1 MATPE
6 VFDLESVLQP
16 ISQEVPGGV
25 ELKEEPA
32 ASELFYRLK
41 SARDDARSA
50 EKALE
55 NWASF
60 SDEEKE
66 EQENLGQ
73 SPPSSP
79 DWDTVVDLAREILA
93 DQSKDLWVAAWLIE
107 ALARTKQYAGLRD
120 GFRMLRE
127 LAEQFWDDIHPRP
140 DEDEGY
146 AYTVAQLTGLNG
158 DESEGALIM
167 PIERIPITPDGST
180 GADYKDAVARG
191 GLAKIESEAASASP
205 EYYQELSEDLDAA
218 LEEFDRMN
226 QVLDEKCGQG
236 PDGYPA
242 APPSSAIR
250 QALEESRDRVRS
262 IARDILK
269 SEAEEDAEEGKGLVA
284 VEGEGTVSTK
294 KGMTREDAFRALLQ
308 VAEYFRR
315 TEPHSPVSYALEQAV
330 RWGRMSLPDLLA
342 ELISDSSTREE
353 LFRRTGIPE
362 PERKD
367 DEY

>member
-6 VFDLESVLQP
+6 VFDLESVCQP
-16 ISQEVPGGV
+16 ISEESPGGV
-25 ELKEEPA
+25 ELKEEPS

-41 SARDDARSA
+41 SARDDARAA
-50 EKALE
+50 EKALD

-66 EQENLGQ
+66 EQESLGQ

-79 DWDTVVDLAREILA
+79 DWDAVVDLAREILTS
-93 DQSKDLWVAAWLIE
+93 QSKDLWVGAWLIE
-107 ALARTKQYAGLRD
+107 ALARTKQFAGLRD
-120 GFRMLRE
+120 GFRVVRE
-127 LAEQFWDDIHPRP
+127 IAERFWDEIHPQP

-180 GADYKDAVARG
+180 GADFKDAVARG
-191 GLAKIESEAASASP
+191 GLAKIESEATSASP
-205 EYYQELSEDLDAA
+205 DYYRELSEDLDAA
-218 LEEFDRMN
+218 LDEFARMN
-226 QVLDEKCGQG
+226 QVLDAKCGEG

-242 APPSSAIR
+242 APPYSAIR
-250 QALEESRDRVRS
+250 EALEEGRDRVRS
-262 IARDILK
+262 IAKDVLQ
-269 SEAEEDAEEGKGLVA
+269 SDTDEEEEGKGLVE
-284 VEGEGTVSTK
+284 VEGEGAISTK

-308 VAEYFRR
+308 VAEYFRH

-367 DEY
+367 EEY